1 MTFTIEVIEQD
12 VIDSFSS
19 PRRAL
24 HVGTYSYPL
33 LSPPYFRLSPPFF
46 TLGNIHSI
54 LSVVGTV
61 RWLTST
67 HVKGFRD
74 LHILIERIG
83 VPSRVSPEHKLG
95 EPDTS

>member
-33 LSPPYFRLSPPFF
+33 LSPPYH
-46 TLGNIHSI
+46 IHSI